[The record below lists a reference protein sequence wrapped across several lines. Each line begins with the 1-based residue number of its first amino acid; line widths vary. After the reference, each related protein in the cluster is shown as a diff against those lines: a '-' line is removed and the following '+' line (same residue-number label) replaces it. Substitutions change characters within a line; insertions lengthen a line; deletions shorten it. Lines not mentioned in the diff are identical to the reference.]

1 MGSRFQ
7 YGRPADFDADGQG
20 FRPLCQALPGV
31 IRLSKTNSAIRAF
44 RIFRIALLVF
54 SGVLFSLCVFP
65 LCSERKR
72 LALKASWSAAL
83 LDALG
88 VEVEA
93 DLTHAV
99 PGALLV
105 ANHISWIDIY
115 VINAALP
122 AAFVSKEEVRHWPLI
137 GWLAAKNDTV
147 FLRRGSRGHAKIIN
161 EQVAQILEKGKH
173 VAVFPEG
180 TTTDGRSLLHF
191 HAALIQPALS
201 AGRPVLP
208 VAISYWELDG
218 QRSLAPRYDG
228 DISMGQCTAAILG
241 RKRLIARLVTTP
253 LRGLNGEDRRQV
265 AAEAREAIALAAG
278 LPLAS
283 NRPETP
289 DDPPVERR
297 SDVLPTGSRNR
308 APVNSG

>member
-1 MGSRFQ
+1 MLVVCG
-7 YGRPADFDADGQG
+7 AVV
-20 FRPLCQALPGV
+20 ALT
-31 IRLSKTNSAIRAF
+31 LF
-44 RIFRIALLVF
+44 RICGDRRRLL
-54 SGVLFSLCVFP
+54 
-65 LCSERKR
+65 
-72 LALKASWSAAL
+72 LKQTWSAAL

-105 ANHISWIDIY
+105 ANHVSWIDIF
-115 VINAALP
+115 VINAVMP
-122 AAFVSKEEVRHWPLI
+122 SAFVSKEEVRHWPII
-137 GWLAAKNDTV
+137 GWLAARNDTV
-147 FLRRGSRGHAKIIN
+147 FLRRGSRGHARIIN
-161 EQVAQILEKGKH
+161 EQVAGLLGQGKH

-191 HAALIQPALS
+191 HAALLQPALA

-208 VAISYWELDG
+208 AAISYWELDG

-228 DISMGQCTAAILG
+228 DISLGECTRAILG

-253 LRGLNGEDRRQV
+253 LRGLNGEDRRVV

-278 LPLAS
+278 LPMA
-283 NRPETP
+283 NNPPETP
-289 DDPPVERR
+289 GDLPVAQR
-297 SDVLPTGSRNR
+297 SDDRPTNSLSR
-308 APVNSG
+308 APADSA

>member
-1 MGSRFQ
+1 MLAG
-7 YGRPADFDADGQG
+7 
-20 FRPLCQALPGV
+20 ALV
-31 IRLSKTNSAIRAF
+31 
-44 RIFRIALLVF
+44 
-54 SGVLFSLCVFP
+54 SLTVFP
-65 LCSERKR
+65 LCADRSR
-72 LALKASWSAAL
+72 LRLKQTWSASL

-93 DLTHAV
+93 DLAHAA

-137 GWLAAKNDTV
+137 GWLASKNDTI

-161 EQVAQILEKGKH
+161 QQVADVLAQGKH

-180 TTTDGRSLLHF
+180 TTSDGRSLLHF
-191 HAALIQPALS
+191 HAALLQPALA

-208 VAISYWELDG
+208 VAISYWEVDG

-228 DISMGQCTAAILG
+228 DISLGQCTRAILG
-241 RKRLIARLVTTP
+241 RRRLIARLVTTP
-253 LRGLNGEDRRQV
+253 LLGLNGEDRKQV
-265 AAEAREAIALAAG
+265 AAKAREAIALGAG
-278 LPLAS
+278 LPLVS
-283 NRPETP
+283 NPPETP
-289 DDPPVERR
+289 GDLPVEQP
-297 SDVLPTGSRNR
+297 SDARPTGSRSR
-308 APVNSG
+308 VPVDSA